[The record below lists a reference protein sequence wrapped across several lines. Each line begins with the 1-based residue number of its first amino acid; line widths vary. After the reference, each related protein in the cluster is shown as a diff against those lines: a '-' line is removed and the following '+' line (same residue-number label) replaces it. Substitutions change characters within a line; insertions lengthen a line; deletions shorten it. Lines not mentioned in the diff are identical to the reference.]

1 MGSETISALTGLGH
15 EYEAIAHNLANANTV
30 GFKRQIGVFTQEPP
44 KVGVGAQTSASP
56 TSSLPATKATS
67 AIDFSQGRLVQTGRS
82 LDVALSGKGFF
93 VLETSEGERYTRNG
107 VFRVNSRGQL
117 VDAAGR
123 TVAGTGGP
131 VVIPS
136 SVSSMEVEIGSDG
149 RIFAAGTPI
158 GALRIVEFEDPSV
171 LQPEGM
177 GAFVAKGRT
186 QPGPAAN
193 TTVQQ
198 GCQEASNVDT
208 VRELVA
214 LIKVTRLYQA
224 NVQVMAGKSD
234 RGKDLMRVAMA

>member
-1 MGSETISALTGLGH
+1 VSSETISALTGLGH

-30 GFKRQIGVFTQEPP
+30 GFKRKIGVFTQEPP
-44 KVGVGAQTSASP
+44 KVGVGADTSASS
-56 TSSLPATKATS
+56 TSALPATKATS

-117 VDAAGR
+117 VDASGR
-123 TVAGTGGP
+123 SVAGAGGP
-131 VVIPS
+131 VVLPPS
-136 SVSSMEVEIGSDG
+136 ISQMAVEIGSDG
-149 RIFAAGTPI
+149 RISAGGTPI

-177 GAFVAKGRT
+177 GAFVAKGRAR
-186 QPGPAAN
+186 PGPAVE
-193 TTVQQ
+193 TTAQQ
-198 GCQEASNVDT
+198 GFQEASNVDA

-224 NVQVMAGKSD
+224 NVQVMASKSD